1 MVPAIFQDMEEAENS
16 EGFDSCEEIKSDQQD
31 ASPGEQKRS
40 GNPFQ
45 DFNID
50 ILAVPDENEAMSIKI
65 GRKMIV
71 DYIERSAE
79 SDYDGWR

>member
-1 MVPAIFQDMEEAENS
+1 MEEAENS

-31 ASPGEQKRS
+31 TSPEPKRS
-40 GNPFQ
+40 GNPFL

-50 ILAVPDENEAMSIKI
+50 ILAIQDEDEAMSIKI

-79 SDYDGWR
+79 TDF